1 MPRLSPEQ
9 LATEWISLVDRFPS
23 LIAEEVRKLTSAHAE
38 ELASH
43 FYSEMLHDPHAS
55 AFLSHDQV
63 KSRLHSSMQRW
74 IISLFNAGH
83 GESPA
88 EAIAMQTRIGEIH
101 ARIDVPIHLV
111 LRGARCLKER
121 IHELLHQLD
130 QLDGDGRLDAAAL
143 VSDVIDL
150 AMGIMSHAYSSSHN
164 RNSRA
169 EEAYR
174 LFSMTRDMGTERER
188 QRAALLAWENHLLFS
203 HMAGLPPSLIPRLHT
218 SAFGQWFHHKGA
230 GSFEGSHEAGLI
242 EQAMQQIDQ
251 ELLPCLK
258 GREQTSPD
266 SLRQLHEQVQ
276 AIDYHLG
283 GLFEQAS
290 EVDTGRDVLTHL
302 LNRKFFNVILGKEAG
317 YARQSG
323 SPFAVLAIDIDHFKQ
338 INDRYG
344 HEAGDR
350 VLQHLASLLGNNSR
364 GGDYVFRLGGEEFL
378 ILLANIGLA
387 DAQAVAEKLR
397 HQVES
402 EEFPLDNDNS
412 ISATISIGL
421 ALYNGHPDYQQ
432 VLRRADEALYLAK
445 NSGRNRVEVAED

>member
-9 LATEWISLVDRFPS
+9 LTIEWQGLVARYPQAISQAVCQLTTE
-23 LIAEEVRKLTSAHAE
+23 HAE
-38 ELASH
+38 DLASH
-43 FYSEMLHDPHAS
+43 FYREMLQDAHAS
-55 AFLSHDQV
+55 VFLSHDQV
-63 KSRLHSSMQRW
+63 KTRLHASMQRW
-74 IISLFNAGH
+74 ILSLFRAGLD
-83 GESPA
+83 ESPA
-88 EAIAMQTRIGEIH
+88 EAIALQTRVGEIH

-130 QLDGDGRLDAAAL
+130 GFDGDERLDAAAL

-174 LFSMTRDMGTERER
+174 LFSMTRNMGTERER
-188 QRAALLAWENHLLFS
+188 QRAALLEWENQLLFGRL
-203 HMAGLPPSLIPRLHT
+203 AGLPPALVPRLHA
-218 SAFGQWFHHKGA
+218 SPFGQWFHHRGRS
-230 GSFEGSHEAGLI
+230 SFEGSQEAGLI
-242 EQAMQQIDQ
+242 EQSMLQIDD
-251 ELLPCLK
+251 ELLPRLH
-258 GREQTSPD
+258 GRQTGCVSA
-266 SLRQLHEQVQ
+266 LRQLHEQVQ

-283 GLFEQAS
+283 RLFEQAR
-290 EVDTGRDVLTHL
+290 EVDTGRDVLTRL
-302 LNRKFFNVILGKEAG
+302 LNRRFFNVILGKEAG
-317 YARQSG
+317 FARQSG

-338 INDRYG
+338 INDRWG

-350 VLQHLASLLGNNSR
+350 VLQQLAGLLGNHSR

-378 ILLANIGLA
+378 ILLANISLG

-397 HQVES
+397 RQVEV
-402 EEFPLDNDNS
+402 EEFPLDSDHS
-412 ISATISIGL
+412 INISISIGL

-432 VLRRADEALYLAK
+432 VLHRADEALYAAK
-445 NSGRNRVEVAED
+445 HQGRNRVVIASD